1 MRNTHHHSVSRRK
14 WTRAA
19 AIAWGVIVGGGVCI
33 VLWESGELT
42 VGLTLGILSLSIGIG
57 FGVATLIADYL
68 AKNYG
73 SFKDDE

>member
-1 MRNTHHHSVSRRK
+1 
-14 WTRAA
+14 
-19 AIAWGVIVGGGVCI
+19 
-33 VLWESGELT
+33 